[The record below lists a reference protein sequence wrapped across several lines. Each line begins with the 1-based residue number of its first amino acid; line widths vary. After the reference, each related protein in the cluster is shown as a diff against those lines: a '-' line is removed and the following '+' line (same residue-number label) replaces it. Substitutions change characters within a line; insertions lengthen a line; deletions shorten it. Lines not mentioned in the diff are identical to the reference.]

1 MFKQWGFDRKLPYGR
16 GLSALFAGPP
26 GTGKTMICSLLAKE
40 LGLELYR
47 IDLSQVVNKYIGETE
62 KNLGRVF
69 DEAARGQVMLLFDEA
84 DSLFAKRTEVR
95 SSNDRYANLEVN
107 YLLQRL
113 EAHEGVVVMT
123 TNSENAL
130 DPAMRRRIRFRL
142 RFPAPDEAQRT
153 RLWQGM
159 VPKEAQ
165 LAADVDLSVLAKRF
179 PLAGGNIMNAL
190 VRAATAAAADG
201 GPIRQQHLVRAAE
214 FEYAEMGFL
223 A

>member
-1 MFKQWGFDRKLPYGR
+1 
-16 GLSALFAGPP
+16 
-26 GTGKTMICSLLAKE
+26 
-40 LGLELYR
+40 
-47 IDLSQVVNKYIGETE
+47 
-62 KNLGRVF
+62 
-69 DEAARGQVMLLFDEA
+69 
-84 DSLFAKRTEVR
+84 
-95 SSNDRYANLEVN
+95 
-107 YLLQRL
+107 
-113 EAHEGVVVMT
+113 MT